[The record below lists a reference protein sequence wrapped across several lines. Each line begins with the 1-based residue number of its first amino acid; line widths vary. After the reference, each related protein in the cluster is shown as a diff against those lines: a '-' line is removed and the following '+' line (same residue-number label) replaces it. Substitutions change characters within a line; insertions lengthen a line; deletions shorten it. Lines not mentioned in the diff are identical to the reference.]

1 MSANRIERIRAA
13 ACVTL
18 AILLVSPA
26 AAAAQQANS
35 KPNDGSLVAS
45 GAKVYGTMCGN
56 CHNARSPLERSDRQW
71 VIIVNHMRVRANLT
85 GGEVRGVLAFLQATN
100 GDPNVA
106 ALVGLPYAV
115 KVGPVSNDPAVI
127 ANGKLLA
134 EQKACVGCHVIDGA
148 GGQVGPSLNGTIERK
163 GVDFVRSKLQDPSV
177 DNATSMMPNFQL
189 TTDEIEAIVAYLAT
203 LQGK

>member
-18 AILLVSPA
+18 ALLLVSPA

-35 KPNDGSLVAS
+35 KPNGSSLVAS
-45 GAKVYGTMCGN
+45 GAKVYGQMCGN

-71 VIIVNHMRVRANLT
+71 VTIANHMRVRANLT
-85 GGEVRGVLAFLQATN
+85 GREVRGVLAFLQATN
-100 GDPNVA
+100 GDPNVEA
-106 ALVGLPYAV
+106 RIGPLSVV
-115 KVGPVSNDPAVI
+115 EVGPLSNDPAVI
-127 ANGKLLA
+127 ANGKLLT
-134 EQKACVGCHVIDGA
+134 EQKACVGCHVIGGA

-163 GVDFVRSKLQDPSV
+163 GVDFMRSKLQDPSF
-177 DNATSMMPNFQL
+177 DNATSMMPNFRL
-189 TTDEIEAIVAYLAT
+189 TAEEIEAIVAYLVT

>member
-18 AILLVSPA
+18 TLLLVSPA
-26 AAAAQQANS
+26 AAAAQQANTS
-35 KPNDGSLVAS
+35 SLVAS
-45 GAKVYGTMCGN
+45 GAKVYGQMCGN

-71 VIIVNHMRVRANLT
+71 VTIANHMRVRANLT
-85 GGEVRGVLAFLQATN
+85 GKEVRGVLAFLQATN
-100 GDPNVA
+100 GDPNVE
-106 ALVGLPYAV
+106 ALGGLPYAV
-115 KVGPVSNDPAVI
+115 EVGPVSNDPAVI

-134 EQKACVGCHVIDGA
+134 EQKACVGCHVLGSA
-148 GGQVGPSLNGTIERK
+148 GGKVGPSLNGTIERK
-163 GVDFVRSKLQDPSV
+163 GVDFVRAKLQDPSV

-189 TTDEIEAIVAYLAT
+189 TTEEIEAIVAYLAT

>member
-1 MSANRIERIRAA
+1 MSANRIERISAA
-13 ACVTL
+13 ACMTL
-18 AILLVSPA
+18 TLLVLSPG
-26 AAAAQQANS
+26 AAAAQQAND
-35 KPNDGSLVAS
+35 NLDGSSLVAD
-45 GAKVYGTMCGN
+45 GAKIYGTMCGN

-71 VIIVNHMRVRANLT
+71 VTIANHMRARANLT
-85 GGEVRGVLAFLQATN
+85 GKEVRGVLAFLQATN
-100 GDPNVA
+100 GDPNVE

-115 KVGPVSNDPAVI
+115 EVGPVSNDPTVI

-134 EQKACVGCHVIDGA
+134 EQKACVGCHVLGSA

-189 TTDEIEAIVAYLAT
+189 TTEQIEAIVAYLAT
-203 LQGK
+203 LQSK